1 MSTSI
6 ATAQGET
13 RVQRMSGMGRIGPK
27 WFPLFLLL
35 PAFVFVLIVTGFPLL
50 YSLYVSFTP
59 YELLKPDSLSFE
71 SSEMFRNYE
80 RLFSLTTLS
89 LAPDPASETGY
100 QALRDVTRENPQY
113 RGYTEWFSVDLFGAR
128 QVVLARDT
136 VFWGS
141 LVNTILFLAIT
152 VNLEYALALGLSQLL
167 ARVTHGQ
174 GLMRTLL
181 MIPMMFAPILVG
193 FQFRWFFNVNL
204 GLVNNALVSLGLMTE
219 QTRVAWLVDEPLG
232 MMAIMLATIWMNLPV
247 MTIILLAGTLSLPQE
262 TFEAAEV
269 DGASAWQKFR
279 FITVP
284 LLAPFTYIALTVR
297 SLDVARAFDIVR
309 IMTDGGPAHR
319 TELMWTYVTRLAIE
333 DTKFGLGSAMSWV
346 TVIISLAFTVYL
358 FRQLVKS
365 RIVQ

>member
-1 MSTSI
+1 MSADVSV
-6 ATAQGET
+6 ATGQSES
-13 RVQRMSGMGRIGPK
+13 RVQRLIGVGRIGPK
-27 WFPLFLLL
+27 WFPLFMLL
-35 PAFVFVLIVTGFPLL
+35 PAFVFVLMVTGFPLL

-59 YELLKPDSLSFE
+59 YELLKPTSLNFE
-71 SSEMFRNYE
+71 LSTALRNYE
-80 RLFSLTTLS
+80 RLVGD
-89 LAPDPASETGY
+89 A
-100 QALRDVTRENPQY
+100 
-113 RGYTEWFSVDLFGAR
+113 
-128 QVVLARDT
+128 
-136 VFWGS
+136 VFWRS
-141 LVNTILFLAIT
+141 LGNTLLFLAVT
-152 VNLEYALALGLSQLL
+152 VNLEYVLALGLSQLL

-204 GLVNNALVSLGLMTE
+204 GLVNNFFVSLGLMTE
-219 QTRVAWLVDEPLG
+219 QSRIAWLVDEPLG
-232 MMAIMLATIWMNLPV
+232 MISIMIATIWMNLPV

-262 TFEAAEV
+262 QYEAAEV

-279 FITVP
+279 FITIP

-319 TELMWTYVTRLAIE
+319 TELMWTYVTRFAIE